1 MDGRLSPA
9 ASLLRAPYG
18 ANKNINK
25 IWLIKTVLCTYLLL
39 KKLPD
44 NERIRSPLKAR
55 RVAIALVST
64 GWLDIYSMI
73 NENINGNFCR
83 SMFNRGNDF
92 TIDNS
97 LGS

>member
-1 MDGRLSPA
+1 M
-9 ASLLRAPYG
+9 
-18 ANKNINK
+18 
-25 IWLIKTVLCTYLLL
+25 CTYFLL

-44 NERIRSPLKAR
+44 NERIRSPHKAS

-92 TIDNS
+92 TIDKS
-97 LGS
+97 LGSWPEVEDQPEDIQGNTIEGKIHLGYKK